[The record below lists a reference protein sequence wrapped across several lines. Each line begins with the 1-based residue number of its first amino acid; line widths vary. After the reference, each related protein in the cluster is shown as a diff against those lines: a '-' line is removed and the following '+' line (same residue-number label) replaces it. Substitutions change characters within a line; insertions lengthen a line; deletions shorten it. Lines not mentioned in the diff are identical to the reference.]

1 MDQHFTE
8 TNQLTYILT
17 IRINRPFSKRSCVRD
32 IEFTNLQLSST
43 SNQSISK
50 RPTVF
55 EAINMLSN

>member
-17 IRINRPFSKRSCVRD
+17 IRINRFFSKRSSVRD

-43 SNQSISK
+43 SNQSNSK
-50 RPTVF
+50 RVTNSF
-55 EAINMLSN
+55 